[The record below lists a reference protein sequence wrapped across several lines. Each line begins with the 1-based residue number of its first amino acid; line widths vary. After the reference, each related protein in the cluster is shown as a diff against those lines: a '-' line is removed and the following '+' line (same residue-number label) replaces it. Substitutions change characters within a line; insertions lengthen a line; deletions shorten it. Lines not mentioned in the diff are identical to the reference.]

1 MKKSPLLKQKELFEE
16 LTNERVDEIQKIQN
30 LSKQI
35 DFNNS
40 IYDLRLKVAQKCL
53 SILNLH

>member
-40 IYDLRLKVAQKCL
+40 IYDLRLKVAQKSV